1 MLKKMNP
8 QGAGDPQ
15 VASGDFA
22 TFLRSSGAVI
32 ANLTPEQRDKLFREY
47 MQWQAAQRGA
57 RPQQQQQQR

>member
-1 MLKKMNP
+1 MLKKMQP

-22 TFLRSSGAVI
+22 TFLRSSGAVN